1 MIAVI
6 SVLSFIL
13 AFGSIWFTSE
23 ALKRVD
29 NYNDAKL
36 KPHLLKIN
44 QVVNNADETI
54 RALKGRVEL
63 LEKQVH
69 TLKLS
74 ASLTQIADKEPS
86 GLQANLQNSNQNILH
101 MPHVRNHI

>member
-86 GLQANLQNSNQNILH
+86 GLQANLQNSNQNIST
-101 MPHVRNHI
+101 VRLTG